1 MEKKRQPVELPGAA
15 KKIAQARHFPG
26 RAKAENENPFAVE
39 ADLMGFLSR
48 AQAAFNR
55 LEAEFDEAMFKRK
68 HQEWWKGLTVDD
80 QELIAGL
87 VGERHRDVHKGD
99 PETTVKER
107 KVPYPYRP
115 KSPAFYYLAG
125 DVWTITQEVHLKA
138 ADIPGCY
145 KALDLFENFVS
156 RFEEGDRRPSNGSTS
171 IVVCPFC
178 GKRHPCRKASPEA
191 MARTAGQRGGL
202 CEGLERASPPS

>member
-1 MEKKRQPVELPGAA
+1 MEKKRQPVELPGVA
-15 KKIAQARHFPG
+15 KKIAQARHFLG
-26 RAKAENENPFAVE
+26 RAKAENENPSAVE
-39 ADLMGFLSR
+39 ADLMGFLSM

-87 VGERHRDVHKGD
+87 VGERHRDVHKAD
-99 PETTVKER
+99 PETTVTER
-107 KVPYPYRP
+107 KVRYPYRP
-115 KSPAFYYLAG
+115 QSPAFYYLSG

-145 KALDLFENFVS
+145 KALGLFENFVL
-156 RFEEGDRRPSNGSTS
+156 RFEEGDRRRSNGSTR
-171 IVVCPFC
+171 IVECPFC
-178 GKRHPCRKASPEA
+178 RKRHQCRRRASPEA
-191 MARTAGQRGGL
+191 IPAPEATG
-202 CEGLERASPPS
+202 